1 MEVPSLTF
9 VVTNSLLISIHSS
22 SISSSFCGKR
32 FLGSQTP
39 HYLLSVGRRPQNTHA
54 RLLLST
60 PPKMWPVILS
70 EVGAACSSDLLWSAR
85 PRTEESL
92 LGSEASVEL
101 PSRLSVSLSSR
112 GRRGA
117 GVPCTRRLYA
127 CRGGGAGVPCTGA
140 PARGRAFE
148 TMFACRGGGD
158 RG

>member
-54 RLLLST
+54 RVLLST

-70 EVGAACSSDLLWSAR
+70 EVGGLFLGPLVVRATTNRRIPPWLRGFLLALR
-85 PRTEESL
+85 
-92 LGSEASVEL
+92 L
-101 PSRLSVSLSSR
+101 PLSFHLDFQFH
-112 GRRGA
+112 
-117 GVPCTRRLYA
+117 CHH
-127 CRGGGAGVPCTGA
+127 
-140 PARGRAFE
+140 E
-148 TMFACRGGGD
+148 
-158 RG
+158 